1 MLRNVNRKSGIADR
15 CEERFQSEMK
25 KMAGRVGGMKK
36 LINFV
41 ENINSYK
48 KTNNQ

>member
-1 MLRNVNRKSGIADR
+1 MSYVANIGFWRLKI
-15 CEERFQSEMK
+15 K
-25 KMAGRVGGMKK
+25 KTAGRVGGMKK